1 MVKTNAMRMLD
12 RAKIKY
18 ETFEYEC
25 NDDDNIGLH
34 IAEQIKVIAPSQCFK
49 TLVAR
54 GERKGILVF
63 CIPVTEE
70 LDLKAAAVCAGD
82 KRVELTH
89 VKELFDLTGYI
100 RGGCSPIGM
109 KKKYSTYIDASA
121 QNHDKIGISGG
132 MRGVQIILSPADLI
146 KFTGARLYPLTKEA
160 KPE

>member
-12 RAKIKY
+12 RAKFKY

-25 NDDDNIGLH
+25 GDEDHIGLH
-34 IAEQIKVIAPSQCFK
+34 AAEQIKVITARQCFK

-54 GERKGILVF
+54 GEKKGILVF
-63 CIPVTEE
+63 CIPVTDE

-109 KKKYSTYIDASA
+109 KKKYPTYIDASA
-121 QNHDKIGISGG
+121 KNYEKIGISGG
-132 MRGVQIILSPADLI
+132 MRGVQIILDPSELV
-146 KFTGARLYPLTKEA
+146 KFTGAKYYSLTK
-160 KPE
+160 

>member
-12 RAKIKY
+12 KAKISY

-25 NDDDNIGLH
+25 SDDDNIGLQ
-34 IAEQIKVIAPSQCFK
+34 IAEQIKVITPGQCFK

-89 VKELFDLTGYI
+89 VKELFNLTGYI

-109 KKKYSTYIDASA
+109 KKKYPTYIDASA
-121 QNHDKIGISGG
+121 KNYDKIGISGG
-132 MRGVQIILSPADLI
+132 MRGVQIILNPADLVE
-146 KFTGARLYPLTKEA
+146 FTGAKYYPLTK
-160 KPE
+160 KS